1 MPFSVSFLDA
11 VELMAC
17 AINDAYENG
26 GLVSLDEYSEESN
39 GSAGTEDSFFMVAR
53 SLPDLLPPAPLD
65 APLFEA
71 STDVSFS
78 SLGSKNVKETSPIWI
93 LVLFSNG
100 TVTPF
105 STNSSFTKA
114 PFLPKTIISN
124 LWVVKL

>member
-1 MPFSVSFLDA
+1 MPFSVSFLEA
-11 VELMAC
+11 VELIAC

-39 GSAGTEDSFFMVAR
+39 GSAGTEDSFFTVAR
-53 SLPDLLPPAPLD
+53 SLPDLVAVPLD

-71 STDVSFS
+71 SADVSFS

-114 PFLPKTIISN
+114 PFLPNTIISN